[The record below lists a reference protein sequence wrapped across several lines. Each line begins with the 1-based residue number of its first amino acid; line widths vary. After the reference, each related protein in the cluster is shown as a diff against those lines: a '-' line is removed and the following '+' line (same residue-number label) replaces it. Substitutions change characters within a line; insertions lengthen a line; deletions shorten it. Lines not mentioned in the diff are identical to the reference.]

1 MYLVI
6 DDLSIQLVE
15 NPIHIPIPMDLLMT
29 KDDRLLKKFTLEVLK
44 DLMKLPYFTWTHSVD
59 DVVIDGFTVRHS
71 RVYPS
76 FST

>member
-6 DDLSIQLVE
+6 DDLSFELVE
-15 NPIHIPIPMDLLMT
+15 NPIHIPIPSNLLMR
-29 KDDRLLKKFTLEVLK
+29 KDDHLLKKFTLKVLK
-44 DLMKLPYFTWTHSVD
+44 DLMKLPYFTWMHSVD